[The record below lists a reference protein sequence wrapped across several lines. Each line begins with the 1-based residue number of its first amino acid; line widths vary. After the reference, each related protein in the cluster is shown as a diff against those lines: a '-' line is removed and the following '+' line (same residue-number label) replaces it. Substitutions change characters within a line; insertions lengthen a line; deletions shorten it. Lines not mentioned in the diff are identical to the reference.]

1 MSVWGQIPS
10 KLLTTQLALGSPRV
24 RAAPSNPPSAPYL
37 LWLLFGHFTYLS
49 SVLSSGKKKK
59 NQEWKQKCEGGGR
72 TTSQVWP
79 GDTQLMER
87 KLLYKVEEGTQLG
100 AGLPVRSD

>member
-59 NQEWKQKCEGGGR
+59 IKNGNKNVKAEGEPPPR
-72 TTSQVWP
+72 F
-79 GDTQLMER
+79 
-87 KLLYKVEEGTQLG
+87 
-100 AGLPVRSD
+100 GLETHS

>member
-1 MSVWGQIPS
+1 MALVWPLHLPELS
-10 KLLTTQLALGSPRV
+10 ALIWG
-24 RAAPSNPPSAPYL
+24 
-37 LWLLFGHFTYLS
+37 
-49 SVLSSGKKKK
+49 KKK
-59 NQEWKQKCEGGGR
+59 NQEWKQKCEGEGR

-100 AGLPVRSD
+100 AGLPTRSD